1 MEAPPED
8 GTRPLFVY
16 FGHHKCASGW
26 TTNIFRE
33 LCFHMGRTF
42 SVVHV
47 PSDFDGGSLHTH
59 LRRNEVD
66 FLAYTNANVEHTADL
81 PLHRG
86 FHVVRDPR
94 DILVSAYFS
103 HRNTHGTQSWPELR
117 EHRKVLRSVSKEE
130 GLFREMAFSASFFE
144 DMHTWDYDQEHVL
157 ELHMEDLTARPVEGF
172 QQIAR
177 FLGLLDESAPSPAFT
192 RTLRLRMNRLN
203 VKGRRFMPGSLPLF
217 PVPRRPVDSIPAATI
232 GRIIERFRFSKLAG
246 GRQRGEENKQSH
258 YRKGQPGDWK
268 NHFTDEHVRAF
279 KERYNDL
286 LLKLGYE
293 SDSDWSL

>member
-1 MEAPPED
+1 METPSEVD
-8 GTRPLFVY
+8 ITPLAVY

-47 PSDFDGGSLHTH
+47 PSDFDGGSLLPHV
-59 LRRNEVD
+59 RRNEVD

-81 PLHRG
+81 PPHRG

-103 HRNTHGTQSWPELR
+103 HRNTHGTRSWPALR
-117 EHRKVLRSVSKEE
+117 EHRKVLRAVPKEE
-130 GLFREMAFSASFFE
+130 GLFHEMEFSSTFFE
-144 DMHTWDYDQEHVL
+144 DMQSWDYAQDHVL

-172 QQIAR
+172 QRIAR
-177 FLGLLDESAPSPAFT
+177 FLGILDESAPSPTLT
-192 RTLRLRMNRLN
+192 RKVRLRMNRLN
-203 VKGRRFMPGSLPLF
+203 FKGRHFMPGRFPLF
-217 PVPRRPVDSIPAATI
+217 PVPRQPVDSIRRST
-232 GRIIERFRFSKLAG
+232 IERIVDQFRFSKLAG
-246 GRQRGEENKQSH
+246 GRRRGEENKQSH

-268 NHFTDEHVRAF
+268 NHFTGEHVRAF
-279 KERYNDL
+279 KNRYNNL

-293 SDSDWSL
+293 PDPDWSL